1 MKNIYNNE
9 KRLLHGGDYNPD
21 QWLDYPDILKDDLR
35 LMKLANVNTM
45 TVGIFAWSALE
56 PTEGNYNFEWLD
68 KIIDDVYNQGGR
80 VILATPSGAR
90 PAWLSEK
97 YPEVLRT
104 NDRREKMLHGG
115 RHNHCFSS
123 PIYREKT
130 QKMNYKLAER
140 YGNHPALIM
149 WHVSNEYS
157 GDCHCELCQENFRD
171 WLKNKYKTIENV
183 NKAWWGPFWSHTYTD
198 WSQIESPSSIGE
210 NAVHGLNLDWKRFV
224 TDQTIDFY
232 ENEAK
237 PLRELTPNVP
247 ITTNFMADTDD
258 LIPFQSLNYEKFS
271 KHVDILSWDCYPAW
285 HNDWETTKD
294 LATKVGFIND
304 LYRSLKQQPFLIME
318 CTPSGVNWHNVN
330 KAKRP
335 GMHTLASMQLL
346 AHGSDSVLYFQW
358 RKSRG
363 SSEKFH
369 GAVVDHDNS
378 EENRVFKEVSQVGEI
393 LDKIKE
399 IKGSMKQSKVA
410 IIYDW
415 ENDWALKD
423 AQGFGKESRRYPQTL
438 QSHYKYFWDKN
449 ISVDVVTP
457 QQDLSKYS
465 LVVAPMMYMMT
476 EETMDRFRDYV
487 KNGGVLVGSY
497 LSGLVNETDLTYLG
511 GWPKTLQEIYGIDV
525 KEIDTLYPKDRNS
538 IKFGNE
544 SFEVVDYCT
553 IIEAKEAE
561 VLAKYEEDF
570 YKNTPAIT
578 KNNLE
583 KGKAYFIG
591 ARTNQEFLSKFYDK
605 IVKDLDINEVEDFI
619 SECGISIQIRENED
633 AKYYFVMNFTE
644 EEKNI
649 EIKGS
654 YIDLNYFDLLYN
666 LTKIKFNAYSFLK
679 HIHHK
684 ASLNLISPS
693 FSLKLSL
700 DMNLLFLYFFLL
712 L

>member
-1 MKNIYNNE
+1 MKNIYSNE

-21 QWLDYPDILKDDLR
+21 QWLDYPDTLKDDLR

-90 PAWLSEK
+90 PDWLSEK

-258 LIPFQSLNYEKFS
+258 LIPFQSLNYDKFS

-369 GAVVDHDNS
+369 GAVIDHDNS

-511 GWPKTLQEIYGIDV
+511 GWPKTLQETYGIDA
-525 KEIDTLYPKDRNS
+525 KEIDTLYPKDKNS

-591 ARTNQEFLSKFYDK
+591 ARTNQEFLSKFYDE
-605 IVKDLDINEVEDFI
+605 IVKDLHINEVEDFI
-619 SECGISIQIRENED
+619 SEGGISIQIRENKD

-649 EIKGS
+649 GIKGS
-654 YIDLNYFDLLYN
+654 Y
-666 LTKIKFNAYSFLK
+666 
-679 HIHHK
+679 
-684 ASLNLISPS
+684 LNLISGKMMERLNLMKPYDVYV
-693 FSLKLSL
+693 LKK
-700 DMNLLFLYFFLL
+700 NK
-712 L
+712 

>member
-1 MKNIYNNE
+1 MKNIYSNE

-423 AQGFGKESRRYPQTL
+423 AQGFGNESRRYPQTL

-476 EETMDRFRDYV
+476 EESMDTFNTYV
-487 KNGGVLVGSY
+487 KSGGVLVGSY

-511 GWPKTLQEIYGIDV
+511 RWPKTLQKTYGIDA

-553 IIEAKEAE
+553 IIEAKGAE
-561 VLAKYEEDF
+561 VLAKYEGDF

-591 ARTNQEFLSKFYDK
+591 ARTNQEFLSKFYDE

-619 SECGISIQIRENED
+619 SEGGISIQIRENKD

-654 YIDLNYFDLLYN
+654 Y
-666 LTKIKFNAYSFLK
+666 
-679 HIHHK
+679 
-684 ASLNLISPS
+684 LNLISGKMMERLNLMKPYDVYV
-693 FSLKLSL
+693 LKK
-700 DMNLLFLYFFLL
+700 NRH
-712 L
+712 

>member
-654 YIDLNYFDLLYN
+654 Y
-666 LTKIKFNAYSFLK
+666 
-679 HIHHK
+679 
-684 ASLNLISPS
+684 LNLISGKMMERLNLMKPYDVYV
-693 FSLKLSL
+693 LKK
-700 DMNLLFLYFFLL
+700 NRH
-712 L
+712 

>member
-90 PAWLSEK
+90 PAWMSEK

-157 GDCHCELCQENFRD
+157 GDCHCELCQENFRA

-237 PLRELTPNVP
+237 PLREITPNVP

-271 KHVDILSWDCYPAW
+271 KYVDILSWDCYPAW

-487 KNGGVLVGSY
+487 KSGGVLVGSY
-497 LSGLVNETDLTYLG
+497 LSGLVNKTDLTYLG
-511 GWPKTLQEIYGIDV
+511 GWPKILQETYGIDA

-544 SFEVVDYCT
+544 SFEAIDYCT

-605 IVKDLDINEVEDFI
+605 IVKDLDINEVDDFI
-619 SECGISIQIRENED
+619 SEGGISIQIRENKD

-654 YIDLNYFDLLYN
+654 Y
-666 LTKIKFNAYSFLK
+666 
-679 HIHHK
+679 
-684 ASLNLISPS
+684 LNLISGKMMERLNLMKPYDVYV
-693 FSLKLSL
+693 LKK
-700 DMNLLFLYFFLL
+700 NKH
-712 L
+712 

>member
-90 PAWLSEK
+90 PAWMSEK

-258 LIPFQSLNYEKFS
+258 LIPFQSLNYDKFS

-438 QSHYKYFWDKN
+438 QSHYKYFWNKN

-619 SECGISIQIRENED
+619 SEGGISIQIRENED

-654 YIDLNYFDLLYN
+654 Y
-666 LTKIKFNAYSFLK
+666 
-679 HIHHK
+679 
-684 ASLNLISPS
+684 LNLISGKMMERLNLMKPYDVYV
-693 FSLKLSL
+693 LKK
-700 DMNLLFLYFFLL
+700 NKH
-712 L
+712 

>member
-1 MKNIYNNE
+1 MKNIYSNE

-21 QWLDYPDILKDDLR
+21 QWLDYPDTLKDDLR

-157 GDCHCELCQENFRD
+157 GECHCELCQENFRD

-285 HNDWETTKD
+285 HNDWETIKD

-654 YIDLNYFDLLYN
+654 YIDLILGKEAEILNIMKPYGVYV
-666 LTKIKFNAYSFLK
+666 LK
-679 HIHHK
+679 K
-684 ASLNLISPS
+684 N
-693 FSLKLSL
+693 K
-700 DMNLLFLYFFLL
+700 
-712 L
+712 

>member
-369 GAVVDHDNS
+369 GAVLDHDNS

-511 GWPKTLQEIYGIDV
+511 GWPKTLQETYGIDA
-525 KEIDTLYPKDRNS
+525 KEIDTLYPKDKNS

-591 ARTNQEFLSKFYDK
+591 ARTNQEFLSKFYDE
-605 IVKDLDINEVEDFI
+605 IVKDLHINEVEDFI
-619 SECGISIQIRENED
+619 SEGGISIQIRENKD

-649 EIKGS
+649 GIKGS
-654 YIDLNYFDLLYN
+654 Y
-666 LTKIKFNAYSFLK
+666 
-679 HIHHK
+679 
-684 ASLNLISPS
+684 LNLISGKMMERLNLMKPYDVYV
-693 FSLKLSL
+693 LKK
-700 DMNLLFLYFFLL
+700 NK
-712 L
+712 

>member
-511 GWPKTLQEIYGIDV
+511 GWPKTLQEIYVIDV

-654 YIDLNYFDLLYN
+654 YIDLILGKEAEILNIMKPYGVYV
-666 LTKIKFNAYSFLK
+666 LK
-679 HIHHK
+679 K
-684 ASLNLISPS
+684 N
-693 FSLKLSL
+693 K
-700 DMNLLFLYFFLL
+700 
-712 L
+712 

>member
-1 MKNIYNNE
+1 MKNIYSNE

-21 QWLDYPDILKDDLR
+21 QWLDYPDTLKDDLR

-258 LIPFQSLNYEKFS
+258 LIPFQSLNYDKFS
-271 KHVDILSWDCYPAW
+271 KHVDILSWDCYPVW

-369 GAVVDHDNS
+369 GAVIDHDNS

-511 GWPKTLQEIYGIDV
+511 GWPKTLQETYGIDA
-525 KEIDTLYPKDRNS
+525 KEIDTLYPKDKNS

-591 ARTNQEFLSKFYDK
+591 ARTNQEFLSKFYDE
-605 IVKDLDINEVEDFI
+605 IVKDLHINEVEDFI
-619 SECGISIQIRENED
+619 SEGGISIQIRENKD

-649 EIKGS
+649 GIKGS
-654 YIDLNYFDLLYN
+654 Y
-666 LTKIKFNAYSFLK
+666 
-679 HIHHK
+679 
-684 ASLNLISPS
+684 LNLISGKMMERLNLMKPYDVYV
-693 FSLKLSL
+693 LKK
-700 DMNLLFLYFFLL
+700 NK
-712 L
+712 

>member
-90 PAWLSEK
+90 PAWMSEK

-157 GDCHCELCQENFRD
+157 GDCHCELCQENFRA

-237 PLRELTPNVP
+237 PLREITPNVP

-271 KHVDILSWDCYPAW
+271 KYVDILSWDCYPAW

-605 IVKDLDINEVEDFI
+605 IVKDLDINEVDDFI
-619 SECGISIQIRENED
+619 SEGGISIQIRENKD

-654 YIDLNYFDLLYN
+654 Y
-666 LTKIKFNAYSFLK
+666 
-679 HIHHK
+679 
-684 ASLNLISPS
+684 LNLISGKMMERLNLMKPYDVYV
-693 FSLKLSL
+693 LKK
-700 DMNLLFLYFFLL
+700 NKH
-712 L
+712 

>member
-1 MKNIYNNE
+1 MKNIYSNE

-21 QWLDYPDILKDDLR
+21 QWLDYPDTLKDDLR

-258 LIPFQSLNYEKFS
+258 LIPFQSLNYDKFS

-591 ARTNQEFLSKFYDK
+591 ARTNQEFLSKFYDE
-605 IVKDLDINEVEDFI
+605 IVKDLHINEVEDFI
-619 SECGISIQIRENED
+619 SEGGISIQIRENKD
-633 AKYYFVMNFTE
+633 AKYYFIMNFTE

-649 EIKGS
+649 GIKGS
-654 YIDLNYFDLLYN
+654 Y
-666 LTKIKFNAYSFLK
+666 
-679 HIHHK
+679 
-684 ASLNLISPS
+684 LNLISGKMMERLNLMKPYDVYV
-693 FSLKLSL
+693 LKK
-700 DMNLLFLYFFLL
+700 NK
-712 L
+712 

>member
-1 MKNIYNNE
+1 MKNIYSNE

-21 QWLDYPDILKDDLR
+21 QWLDYPDTLKDDLR

-619 SECGISIQIRENED
+619 SECGISIQIRENKDE
-633 AKYYFVMNFTE
+633 KYYFVMNFTE

-654 YIDLNYFDLLYN
+654 Y
-666 LTKIKFNAYSFLK
+666 
-679 HIHHK
+679 
-684 ASLNLISPS
+684 LNLISGKMMERLNLMKPYDVYV
-693 FSLKLSL
+693 LKK
-700 DMNLLFLYFFLL
+700 NKH
-712 L
+712 

>member
-258 LIPFQSLNYEKFS
+258 LIPFQSLNYDKFS

-525 KEIDTLYPKDRNS
+525 KEIDTLYPKDKNS

-583 KGKAYFIG
+583 KGKAYFTG

-619 SECGISIQIRENED
+619 SECGISIQIRENKDE
-633 AKYYFVMNFTE
+633 KYYFVMNFTE

-654 YIDLNYFDLLYN
+654 Y
-666 LTKIKFNAYSFLK
+666 
-679 HIHHK
+679 
-684 ASLNLISPS
+684 LNLISGKMMERLNLMKPYDVYV
-693 FSLKLSL
+693 LKK
-700 DMNLLFLYFFLL
+700 NKH
-712 L
+712 

>member
-1 MKNIYNNE
+1 MKNIYSNE

-21 QWLDYPDILKDDLR
+21 QWLDYPDTLKDDLR

-511 GWPKTLQEIYGIDV
+511 GWPKTLQETYGIDA
-525 KEIDTLYPKDRNS
+525 KEIDTLYPKDKNS

-591 ARTNQEFLSKFYDK
+591 ARTNQEFLSKFYDE
-605 IVKDLDINEVEDFI
+605 IVKDLHINEVEDFI
-619 SECGISIQIRENED
+619 SEGGISIQIRENKD

-649 EIKGS
+649 GIKGS
-654 YIDLNYFDLLYN
+654 Y
-666 LTKIKFNAYSFLK
+666 
-679 HIHHK
+679 
-684 ASLNLISPS
+684 LNLISGKMMERLNLMKPYDVYV
-693 FSLKLSL
+693 LKK
-700 DMNLLFLYFFLL
+700 NK
-712 L
+712 

>member
-1 MKNIYNNE
+1 M
-9 KRLLHGGDYNPD
+9 
-21 QWLDYPDILKDDLR
+21 
-35 LMKLANVNTM
+35 
-45 TVGIFAWSALE
+45 
-56 PTEGNYNFEWLD
+56 
-68 KIIDDVYNQGGR
+68 
-80 VILATPSGAR
+80 
-90 PAWLSEK
+90 
-97 YPEVLRT
+97 
-104 NDRREKMLHGG
+104 
-115 RHNHCFSS
+115 
-123 PIYREKT
+123 
-130 QKMNYKLAER
+130 
-140 YGNHPALIM
+140 
-149 WHVSNEYS
+149 
-157 GDCHCELCQENFRD
+157 
-171 WLKNKYKTIENV
+171 
-183 NKAWWGPFWSHTYTD
+183 
-198 WSQIESPSSIGE
+198 
-210 NAVHGLNLDWKRFV
+210 
-224 TDQTIDFY
+224 
-232 ENEAK
+232 
-237 PLRELTPNVP
+237 
-247 ITTNFMADTDD
+247 
-258 LIPFQSLNYEKFS
+258 
-271 KHVDILSWDCYPAW
+271 
-285 HNDWETTKD
+285 
-294 LATKVGFIND
+294 
-304 LYRSLKQQPFLIME
+304 
-318 CTPSGVNWHNVN
+318 
-330 KAKRP
+330 
-335 GMHTLASMQLL
+335 
-346 AHGSDSVLYFQW
+346 LYFQW

-476 EETMDRFRDYV
+476 EETMDRIRDYV

-591 ARTNQEFLSKFYDK
+591 ARTNPEFLSKFYDK

-654 YIDLNYFDLLYN
+654 YIDLILGKEAEILNIMKPYGVYV
-666 LTKIKFNAYSFLK
+666 LK
-679 HIHHK
+679 K
-684 ASLNLISPS
+684 N
-693 FSLKLSL
+693 K
-700 DMNLLFLYFFLL
+700 
-712 L
+712 